1 MTKNSFIA
9 PIRPYFGV
17 LAILH
22 ELHDYPEFSGS
33 INVIQ
38 SGVHSEL
45 SVVPTVVIS
54 TDDIRDL
61 AVESRNCWFHDER
74 NLGYSDRYSF
84 QNCLSECRAQMIVK
98 FCNCMPFYY
107 PKIGMVK
114 MIKLNHTKN

>member
-1 MTKNSFIA
+1 MEINVTKDNVIA

-22 ELHDYPEFSGS
+22 ESIDYPEFSGS

-38 SGVHSEL
+38 PGVHSEL
-45 SVVPTVVIS
+45 SVVPSVVIS

-61 AVESRNCWFHDER
+61 SVESRDCWFHDER
-74 NLGYSDRYSF
+74 NLEFSNLYSF

-98 FCNCMPFYY
+98 FCNCLPFYY
-107 PKIGMVK
+107 PKIG
-114 MIKLNHTKN
+114 